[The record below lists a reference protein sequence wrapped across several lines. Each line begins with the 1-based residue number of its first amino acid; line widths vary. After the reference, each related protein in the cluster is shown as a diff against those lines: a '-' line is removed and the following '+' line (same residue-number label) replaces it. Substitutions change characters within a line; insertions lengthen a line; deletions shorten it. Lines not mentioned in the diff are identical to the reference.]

1 MKLASVTVAGK
12 DKPGIIAKT
21 TTCLFENGVNIVS
34 LDEKVVAGIFSMTLN
49 ADISKVKSFLKLEK
63 ALQIVARGLELEIR
77 IQKHDTQF
85 HKHLALLVT
94 KENHCLEEIVKQ
106 CKAGKIRAKPV
117 VVIGNNA
124 ELKPLAQKLGI
135 PFHLVDS
142 ANKPERETKM
152 IALLKRY
159 NADFIALARY
169 MQILSPEFVA
179 RYEGRIINI
188 HPSLLPA
195 FPGARPYQQ
204 AQEAG
209 VEIVGVTAHFV
220 TTDLDRGPVIC
231 QDAFRINK
239 KDSLEKIR
247 DKGQKQ
253 EAKMLAK
260 ACELF
265 AKDKLYLHWGKVY
278 FR

>member
-1 MKLASVTVAGK
+1 MKLATITVAGK
-12 DKPGIIAKT
+12 DKPGIIAKS
-21 TTCLFENGVNIVS
+21 TTCLFEHGVNIVS

-49 ADISKVKSFLKLEK
+49 ADIGKVKNLAQLEK
-63 ALQIVARGLELEIR
+63 ALAKVGGELDLIVK
-77 IQKHDTQF
+77 IQLHDTKF
-85 HKHLALLVT
+85 HKHLALFVT

-106 CKAGKIRAKPV
+106 CKSGKIRAKPV

-135 PFHLVDS
+135 PFHLADGE
-142 ANKPERETKM
+142 NKPEREARM

-195 FPGARPYQQ
+195 FPGARPYSQ
-204 AQEAG
+204 ALEAG

-265 AKDKLYLHWGKVY
+265 SKDKLYLHWGKVY

>member
-1 MKLASVTVAGK
+1 MKLATITVAGK
-12 DKPGIIAKT
+12 DKPGIIAKS
-21 TTCLFENGVNIVS
+21 TTCLFEHGVNIVS

-49 ADISKVKSFLKLEK
+49 ADVSKVKNLAQLDK
-63 ALQIVARGLELEIR
+63 ALQKVGSELDLIVK
-77 IQKHDTQF
+77 IQLHDTKF
-85 HKHLALLVT
+85 HKHLALFVT

-135 PFHLVDS
+135 PFHLTDS
-142 ANKPERETKM
+142 ENKPEREARM
-152 IALLKRY
+152 ITLLKRY

-195 FPGARPYQQ
+195 FPGARPYSQ
-204 AQEAG
+204 ALEAG

-247 DKGQKQ
+247 EKGQKQ

-265 AKDKLYLHWGKVY
+265 SKDKLYLHWGKVY